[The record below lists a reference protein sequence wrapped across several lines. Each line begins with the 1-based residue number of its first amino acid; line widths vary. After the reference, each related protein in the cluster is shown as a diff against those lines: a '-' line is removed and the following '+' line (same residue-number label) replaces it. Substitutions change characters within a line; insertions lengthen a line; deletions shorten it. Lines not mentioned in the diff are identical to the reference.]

1 MKENHKSMKKKFSG
15 GCLCGYVRYEH
26 TGDPG
31 GANYC
36 HCPDCRRTT
45 GSAFSIGV
53 CARVDSLR
61 IISGHVKAYTKI
73 ADSGNKITREFC
85 PECGSPL
92 FTRSPVHP
100 EFVYI
105 KAGSLDDSSLV
116 KPSCHIWT
124 EMAVPWAR
132 IDDRLTTYPRGR
144 LTAAEKKSQ

>member
-1 MKENHKSMKKKFSG
+1 MKKTFSG

-26 TGDPG
+26 VGDPG

-53 CARVDSLR
+53 RGRVDKLR
-61 IISGHVKAYTKI
+61 IVSGRVKAYTKI
-73 ADSGNKITREFC
+73 ADSGNEITREFC

-92 FTRSPVHP
+92 FTKSPAHP

-105 KAGSLDDSSLV
+105 KAGSLDDPSLV
-116 KPSCHIWT
+116 KPACQIWT
-124 EMAVPWAR
+124 EMAVPWSC
-132 IDDRLTTYPRGR
+132 IDEGLTTYRRCR
-144 LTAAEKKSQ
+144 LTAPEKKI

>member
-1 MKENHKSMKKKFSG
+1 MKETFSG

-26 TGDPG
+26 AGEPG

-53 CARVDSLR
+53 RGRVDKLR
-61 IISGHVKAYTKI
+61 IVSGSVKAYTKI
-73 ADSGNKITREFC
+73 ADSGNEITREFC

-92 FTRSPVHP
+92 FTKSPAHP

-105 KAGSLDDSSLV
+105 KAGSLDDPSLV
-116 KPSCHIWT
+116 KPVCQIWT

-132 IDDRLTTYPRGR
+132 MYEGLTTYRRGR
-144 LTAAEKKSQ
+144 PTAPEKEPQ